1 MTNSSA
7 RRSHASAIASII
19 LAATSMVLVACANE
33 SDANPPQAPID
44 GTGVSLSPICRD
56 VAATRK
62 SMEDAV
68 TSVMRLDEAALDEA
82 SSEAHADLDNLAGVG
97 SRIGSR
103 AHRLRNCPPASW
115 SFERLLAQPQLSWS
129 DARVRTQ
136 IRQISDDLA
145 AIENTAGCPA

>member
-7 RRSHASAIASII
+7 RRSHASAVASII

-68 TSVMRLDEAALDEA
+68 TSVMRLDEAALDDA
-82 SSEAHADLDNLAGVG
+82 SSEAHAGLENLAVSASG
-97 SRIGSR
+97 SGQETQVEKLSAGIVE
-103 AHRLRNCPPASW
+103 
-115 SFERLLAQPQLSWS
+115 FERLLAQPQLSWS
-129 DARVRTQ
+129 DAKVRTQ

>member
-19 LAATSMVLVACANE
+19 LAATSMALVACANE

-44 GTGVSLSPICRD
+44 GTRARFSPICRD

-68 TSVMRLDEAALDEA
+68 TSVMRLDEAALDTALEEA
-82 SSEAHADLDNLAGVG
+82 RAGLDNLGESARGSGQDVQVG
-97 SRIGSR
+97 QLS
-103 AHRLRNCPPASW
+103 ASILE
-115 SFERLLAQPQLSWS
+115 FQRLLAQPQLSWS
-129 DARVRTQ
+129 SPVVHTQ
-136 IRQISDDLA
+136 IRQVSDNLA